1 MEVVLNMIDGNVN
14 EFVDHIQYGDELW
27 FIYDNKKYFLEGL
40 PENGVC
46 KLFFYEM
53 VEGGKECS
61 WNGDADNYPVN
72 SFLEAPIFNGKTR
85 HLHMK
90 AMNHDIH
97 SLFCTLYLDISLFL
111 ANILLIV

>member
-1 MEVVLNMIDGNVN
+1 MKVVLNMIDGNVN

-72 SFLEAPIFNGKTR
+72 SFLEAPIFNGKIFYEVE
-85 HLHMK
+85 K
-90 AMNHDIH
+90 DIKWVD
-97 SLFCTLYLDISLFL
+97 C
-111 ANILLIV
+111 